1 MIVILG
7 PTACGKTKLATHL
20 ASVIG
25 GEIISADSRQ
35 VYKGMDIG
43 TGKDLD
49 EYWVDEK
56 QIPYHIIDIVEP
68 GYEFNLFDF
77 QENFYKSYNQ
87 ILENDAIPILCGGT
101 GLYLDSILR
110 GFSLAKVPENQLLR
124 AELELLESSELEKLL
139 SSFRSVHNTTDIL
152 DRKRLI
158 RAIEI
163 EKFTVENPEL
173 QTELPHINSIV
184 FGLNPGR
191 EIVRDRITKRLN
203 QRLQEGMI
211 EEVEGLLRNG
221 VMHET
226 LEFYGLEYKFI
237 SWFLQKKITFEE
249 LQNRLNIA
257 IHQFAK
263 RQMTFFRSME
273 KKGVK
278 INWLDANASNEV
290 HVQTILSFA
299 KNTI

>member
-20 ASVIG
+20 ASIIG

-43 TGKDLD
+43 TGKDLN
-49 EYWVDEK
+49 EYCVKGE

-77 QENFYKSYNQ
+77 QENFYKSHHQ
-87 ILENDAIPILCGGT
+87 IIQNDAIPILCGGT

-110 GFSLAKVPENQLLR
+110 GFSLNKVPENSSLR
-124 AELELLESSELEKLL
+124 AKLELLERSELEKLL
-139 SSFRSVHNTTDIL
+139 SSFRTVHNTTDIL

-163 EKFTVENPEL
+163 EKFTIENPEL
-173 QTELPHINSIV
+173 QTELPHIKSIV
-184 FGLNPGR
+184 FGVNPGR
-191 EIVRDRITKRLN
+191 EIVRKRITNRLI

-211 EEVEGLLRNG
+211 EEVENLIKNG
-221 VMHET
+221 VSHEI
-226 LEFYGLEYKFI
+226 LEFYGLEYKYI
-237 SWFLQKKITFEE
+237 SWFLQEKISFEE
-249 LQNRLNIA
+249 MQNRLNIA

-278 INWLDANASNEV
+278 IHWLDAQASIEE
-290 HVQTILSFA
+290 HIQTMLSFA
-299 KNTI
+299 KNAD